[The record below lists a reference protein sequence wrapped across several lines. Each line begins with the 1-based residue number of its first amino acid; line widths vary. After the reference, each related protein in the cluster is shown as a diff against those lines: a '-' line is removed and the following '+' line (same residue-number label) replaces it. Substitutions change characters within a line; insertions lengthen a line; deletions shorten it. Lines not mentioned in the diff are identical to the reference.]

1 MDQVEVDVL
10 EPEFPAAPFE
20 GAQRGVETMVAV
32 PEFRRDEDL
41 VARNAA
47 LADGRSHIS
56 FVSVHFRGVDHS
68 VAAFEGGGDGLPG
81 LLAGARLPHAQAEDG
96 DLPSIVECDPGVDRE
111 GHRPGRRPARY
122 LNLDRTGRRR
132 KWMRI
137 LANLK
142 GPRALPDSR
151 SRWARRTE
159 ARAWSIPFGR
169 SWSGGPMR
177 PSPTPTRRSG
187 DTRDDRTWSPR
198 VQSTPRWSRCCG
210 PRVPRSG
217 TTRSRRRLVPTRS
230 SSTIR
235 SS

>member
-1 MDQVEVDVL
+1 
-10 EPEFPAAPFE
+10 
-20 GAQRGVETMVAV
+20 MVAV

-41 VARNAA
+41 VAGNPA
-47 LADGRSHIS
+47 LTDSRPDVP
-56 FVSVHFRGVDHS
+56 FVPVHFRGVDQS
-68 VAAFEGGGDGLPG
+68 VAALEGGGDGLPS
-81 LLAGARLPHAQAEDG
+81 LLAGGRLQHAQAEDG
-96 DLPSIVECDPGVDRE
+96 DLPSIVEGDPGVDRE

-177 PSPTPTRRSG
+177 PSPPP
-187 DTRDDRTWSPR
+187 PR
-198 VQSTPRWSRCCG
+198 G
-210 PRVPRSG
+210 PGVHGANGPG
-217 TTRSRRRLVPTRS
+217 RRRGGGRPGGPGG
-230 SSTIR
+230 
-235 SS
+235 